1 MIFFWGCRDF
11 LYPKFFL
18 KKIWLFGKVFVHLHI
33 NSFKQQTIMQ
43 QHTLKQLESS
53 VYKSSYSG
61 WTAKTSFSVKGGIYD
76 GRLLDVN
83 TYKRGGNL
91 VSTVSISEVEPLDNG
106 FISKKFV
113 IFQSPYKMII
123 STPVTRLTSKVVEE
137 QHDKAL
143 ARVFE
148 FKTLAEIG

>member
-1 MIFFWGCRDF
+1 M
-11 LYPKFFL
+11 L
-18 KKIWLFGKVFVHLHI
+18 I

-61 WTAKTSFSVKGGIYD
+61 WTAKSSFAVDGGIYG

-91 VSTVSISEVEPLDNG
+91 VSTVSISEVEPLENG
-106 FISKKFV
+106 FIYKKFV

-123 STPVTRLTSKVVEE
+123 STPVIRLTSKVVEE

>member
-1 MIFFWGCRDF
+1 
-11 LYPKFFL
+11 
-18 KKIWLFGKVFVHLHI
+18 
-33 NSFKQQTIMQ
+33 MQ

-61 WTAKTSFSVKGGIYD
+61 WTAKSSFAVDGGIYS
-76 GRLLDVN
+76 GRHLDVN

-91 VSTVSISEVEPLDNG
+91 VSTVSISEVEPLENG

-113 IFQSPYKMII
+113 IFQSPYKMLI